1 MADNMTIALSVAEFR
16 TLFPAF
22 SNTTKY
28 PDATIQIMLDTAV
41 VYIPNHV
48 NKYVKDTVIKQL
60 CYLMAAHLLTINGAL
75 AAGTGDAAGGIVSSA
90 HIDSVSVTKAVPQS
104 KNAFQYWLNQS
115 AYGQQLL
122 ALLKLQSAV
131 GIYFGGT
138 RENVFR

>member
-1 MADNMTIALSVAEFR
+1 MATIQVSIAEFR
-16 TLFPAF
+16 TFFPAF
-22 SNTTKY
+22 QDTTKY
-28 PDATIQIMLDTAV
+28 PDSLVQVMLDTAV
-41 VYIPNHV
+41 VYIPNHS
-48 NKYVKDTVIKQL
+48 NKYVKDNVIKQL

-138 RENVFR
+138 KENVFR

>member
-1 MADNMTIALSVAEFR
+1 MATIEVSIAEFR

-22 SNTTKY
+22 KDTTKY
-28 PDATIQIMLDTAV
+28 PDTMVQIMLDTAV
-41 VYIPNHV
+41 VYIPNHT
-48 NKYVKDTVIKQL
+48 NKYVKDTVIKQMV
-60 CYLMAAHLLTINGAL
+60 YLMTAHLLTINGAL

-115 AYGQQLL
+115 IYGQQLL
-122 ALLKLQSAV
+122 ALLKMQAVV

-138 RENVFR
+138 KENVFR

>member
-1 MADNMTIALSVAEFR
+1 MKIKRLLS
-16 TLFPAF
+16 L
-22 SNTTKY
+22 
-28 PDATIQIMLDTAV
+28 LAV
-41 VYIPNHV
+41 ILVLAVI
-48 NKYVKDTVIKQL
+48 TVPVF
-60 CYLMAAHLLTINGAL
+60 

-138 RENVFR
+138 KENVFR